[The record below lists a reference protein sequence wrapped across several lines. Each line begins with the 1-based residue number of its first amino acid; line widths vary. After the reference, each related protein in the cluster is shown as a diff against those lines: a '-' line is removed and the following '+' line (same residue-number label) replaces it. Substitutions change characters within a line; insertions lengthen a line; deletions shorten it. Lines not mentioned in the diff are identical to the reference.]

1 VTDASGFGERLSG
14 AFADWGQ
21 LCVGIDPHPWLLTQW
36 GLPDSASGV
45 REFVL
50 RVVAACAGRVGIVK
64 PQVAFFERHGAAGF
78 SAIEAVLGAARA
90 AGLLVIADAKRGDVG
105 SSVEAYGA
113 AWLTPGSPLE
123 ADALTVNPYPGVGSL
138 DPVIALAR
146 RHGKGLYL
154 LAATSN
160 PEGLAGQTA
169 VVATGE
175 QAGQSV
181 AGSIVAEVIK
191 RNEVTDSSAAG
202 SSIGDLGV
210 VLGATVDLA
219 VYGIDP
225 GRLVSTAHGVP
236 ATSILAPGFGHHGA
250 RFDQVRTRFGA
261 AAAVTVL
268 SVSRSILSAGPD
280 GLAAAIDNHV
290 SEAARCLA

>member
-45 REFVL
+45 REFGL

-181 AGSIVAEVIK
+181 AGSIVAEVIN

-236 ATSILAPGFGHHGA
+236 ATSILAPGFGHQGA

>member
-45 REFVL
+45 REFGL

-181 AGSIVAEVIK
+181 AGSIVAEVIN
-191 RNEVTDSSAAG
+191 RNSTAVG
-202 SSIGDLGV
+202 PIGDLGV

-219 VYGIDP
+219 AYGIDP
-225 GRLVSTAHGVP
+225 GRLASTAHGVP
-236 ATSILAPGFGHHGA
+236 ATSILAPGFGHQGA
-250 RFDQVRTRFGA
+250 RFDQVRTRFCD

>member
-1 VTDASGFGERLSG
+1 VTAASGFGERLSG

-45 REFVL
+45 REFGL
-50 RVVAACAGRVGIVK
+50 RVVAACVGRVGIVK

-90 AGLLVIADAKRGDVG
+90 AGLVVIADAKRGDVG

-138 DPVIALAR
+138 DPAITLAG

-169 VVATGE
+169 VLATGE
-175 QAGQSV
+175 HAGTTV
-181 AGSIVAEVIK
+181 AGSIVAEVIT
-191 RNEVTDSSAAG
+191 RNASAVG
-202 SSIGDLGV
+202 PIGDLGV
-210 VLGATVDLA
+210 VLGATVDLPA
-219 VYGIDP
+219 YGIDP
-225 GRLVSTAHGVP
+225 GRLASPAAGGP
-236 ATSILAPGFGHHGA
+236 ATSILAPGFGHQGA
-250 RFDQVRTRFGA
+250 RFDQVRSRFGA

-268 SVSRSILSAGPD
+268 SVSRGILSAGPAD
-280 GLAAAIDNHV
+280 LAAAIDSHV

>member
-45 REFVL
+45 REFGL

-138 DPVIALAR
+138 DPAITLAR

-236 ATSILAPGFGHHGA
+236 ATSILAPGFGHQGA

-268 SVSRSILSAGPD
+268 SVSRSILSAGPG

>member
-45 REFVL
+45 REFGL

-105 SSVEAYGA
+105 SSAEAYGA

-236 ATSILAPGFGHHGA
+236 ATSILAPGFGHQGA

>member
-45 REFVL
+45 REFGL

-138 DPVIALAR
+138 DPAITLAR

-236 ATSILAPGFGHHGA
+236 ATSILAPGFGHQGA

>member
-1 VTDASGFGERLSG
+1 VTAASGFGERLSG

-21 LCVGIDPHPWLLTQW
+21 LCVGIDPHPWLLAQW

-45 REFVL
+45 REFGL
-50 RVVAACAGRVGIVK
+50 RVVAACVGRVGIVK

-90 AGLLVIADAKRGDVG
+90 AGLMVIADAKRGDVG

-138 DPVIALAR
+138 DPAITLAG

-160 PEGLAGQTA
+160 PEGLSGQTA

-175 QAGQSV
+175 HAGNTV
-181 AGSIVAEVIK
+181 AGSIVADVIT
-191 RNEVTDSSAAG
+191 RNATAVG
-202 SSIGDLGV
+202 PIGALGV

-219 VYGIDP
+219 AYGIDP
-225 GRLVSTAHGVP
+225 GRLASPAAGVP
-236 ATSILAPGFGHHGA
+236 ATSILAPGFGHQGA

-268 SVSRSILSAGPD
+268 SVSRGILSAGPAD
-280 GLAAAIDNHV
+280 LAAAIDNHV

>member
-45 REFVL
+45 REFGL

-138 DPVIALAR
+138 DPAIALAR

-219 VYGIDP
+219 AYGIDP

-236 ATSILAPGFGHHGA
+236 ATSILAPGFGHQGA

>member
-45 REFVL
+45 REFGL

-138 DPVIALAR
+138 DPAITLAR

-181 AGSIVAEVIK
+181 AGSIVAEVIN

-236 ATSILAPGFGHHGA
+236 ATSILAPGFGHQGA

>member
-1 VTDASGFGERLSG
+1 VTDAPGFGERLSG
-14 AFADWGQ
+14 TFADWGQ

-45 REFVL
+45 REFGL

-64 PQVAFFERHGAAGF
+64 PQVAFFERHGASGF

-146 RHGKGLYL
+146 RYGKGLYL

-175 QAGQSV
+175 RAGESV
-181 AGSIVAEVIK
+181 AGSIVAQVIS
-191 RNEVTDSSAAG
+191 RNSAAVG
-202 SSIGDLGV
+202 PIGDLGV

-219 VYGIDP
+219 AYGIDA
-225 GRLVSTAHGVP
+225 GQLVSPAQGVP
-236 ATSILAPGFGHHGA
+236 ATSILAPGFGHQGA

-261 AAAVTVL
+261 AATVTVL

-280 GLAAAIDNHV
+280 ELSAAIDNHV
-290 SEAARCLA
+290 GEAARCLA

>member
-45 REFVL
+45 REFGL

-105 SSVEAYGA
+105 SSVEAYVA

-138 DPVIALAR
+138 DPAITLAR

-236 ATSILAPGFGHHGA
+236 ATSILAPGFGHQGA